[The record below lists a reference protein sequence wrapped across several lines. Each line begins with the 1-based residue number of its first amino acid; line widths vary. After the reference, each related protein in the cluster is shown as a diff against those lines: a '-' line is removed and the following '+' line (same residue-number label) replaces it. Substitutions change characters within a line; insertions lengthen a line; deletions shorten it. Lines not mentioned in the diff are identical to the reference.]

1 MAETIFYSILLIGIG
16 ALNLFYAT
24 KFLRYPQFAKR
35 YIETSPKAWLW
46 RKIFGV
52 EKAIKI
58 TKSVFAPLGII
69 LGVGFIIFGIILLV
83 L

>member
-1 MAETIFYSILLIGIG
+1 MAQNIIYPILLIGIG
-16 ALNLFYAT
+16 AFNLFYAT
-24 KFLRYPQFAKR
+24 KFLRDPKFAKN

-52 EKAIKI
+52 EKATKL

-69 LGVGFIIFGIILLV
+69 LGIGFIIFGIV
-83 L
+83 LFVL